1 MKKTWIML
9 KRGILDPKHREKI
22 GIRIWLYLHMLD
34 RANWVQGAVL
44 EWKDEAEADAMEMDL
59 ATLRAQRRQLEVDG
73 YIECERRGHDQ
84 RVKIIKWVNPRE
96 YSGKVYNPPGV
107 AVPGKGTSGE
117 SLTLGGESLTADR
130 RSGDSQ
136 SDSQSVTRVSNFLHP
151 LKRNLTYSHITNQEE
166 QNKSAL
172 ASFFESKPEPEP
184 PAERT
189 PTNWPQAAERLR
201 PFLDAYEEWTGF
213 HPPKGSVRSLWLSG
227 AKEWVDTFGESSLR
241 LFEDAMCYC
250 DKNGLRPKSPK
261 GLLFYGEDKKRKPAD
276 PDSDEARRRYVEGE
290 FADMIEH

>member
-59 ATLRAQRRQLEVDG
+59 STLRAQRRQLELDG

-107 AVPGKGTSGE
+107 AVLAKEASGAKSPLGEEDPGE
-117 SLTLGGESLTADR
+117 SDR
-130 RSGDSQ
+130 QSDRSSDSQ
-136 SDSQSVTRVSNFLHP
+136 SDRSPQD
-151 LKRNLTYSHITNQEE
+151 
-166 QNKSAL
+166 
-172 ASFFESKPEPEP
+172 ASFDSQIHISGDRGNGGSKAASRLPKWFTCPKCGAPIDESHRGTEIE
-184 PAERT
+184 T
-189 PTNWPQAAERLR
+189 DCRLHR
-201 PFLDAYEEWTGF
+201 GMA
-213 HPPKGSVRSLWLSG
+213 RQ
-227 AKEWVDTFGESSLR
+227 
-241 LFEDAMCYC
+241 
-250 DKNGLRPKSPK
+250 
-261 GLLFYGEDKKRKPAD
+261 RK
-276 PDSDEARRRYVEGE
+276 
-290 FADMIEH
+290 